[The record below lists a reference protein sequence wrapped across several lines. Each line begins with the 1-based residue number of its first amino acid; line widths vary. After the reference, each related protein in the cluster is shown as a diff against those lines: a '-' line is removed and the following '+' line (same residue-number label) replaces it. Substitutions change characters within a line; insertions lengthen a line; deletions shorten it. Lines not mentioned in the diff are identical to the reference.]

1 MKLNRD
7 RRITIRA
14 LNYETEYLETVGE
27 VWAHY
32 RSLSM
37 KEQYEAGVD
46 SGVEHAYF
54 TFVPPDGFGTTYD
67 LDTHSQIIFNNNLYN
82 VVAVDFYEGKPG
94 ATIRVT
100 GRRR

>member
-7 RRITIRA
+7 RRITIKA
-14 LNYETEYLETVGE
+14 MNYETEYTEVVGE

-46 SGVEHAYF
+46 SGVEQAYF
-54 TFVPPDGFGTTYD
+54 TFVPPDGYGVTYE
-67 LDTHSQIIFNNNLYN
+67 LDTYSQIIFNGN
-82 VVAVDFYEGKPG
+82 VYEVCAVDFYEGKPG
-94 ATIRVT
+94 TTIRVT